1 MAPKTAPTAPAS
13 EPTKLNLFGYPV
25 RSLALPPATR
35 GPVGAAGEPNKLMSA
50 LAALVVGQMILEPI
64 EVPATITDEGER
76 DKEFKAMARKLQN
89 RIGGAIKRHRG
100 QEGNALHNFA
110 QRVLNQ
116 PNDNPDE
123 SYVGVGIWRVAD
135 KTEAELA
142 EEKAAADAAKAAKIV
157 PPAPPAPPVA

>member
-1 MAPKTAPTAPAS
+1 MAPKTAPTPTPA

-25 RSLALPPATR
+25 RSLALPPAAR
-35 GPVGAAGEPNKLMSA
+35 GPVGSAKEPNALMGA
-50 LAALVVGQMILEPI
+50 LAGLSIDQMILEPI
-64 EVPATITDEGER
+64 DVPASITDEGER

-116 PNDNPDE
+116 PSDNEDE
-123 SYVGVGIWRVAD
+123 NYVGVGIWRVAD

-142 EEKAAADAAKAAKIV
+142 EEKAAADAAKAAKV